1 MKKYLL
7 VALLFMTQVA
17 TAETF
22 KIARYIQVSPPD
34 NADVTFQ
41 IFEAYD
47 PKEKILMG
55 WNGDNLQYMF
65 VVDEQ
70 PGGKKDSVYWK
81 GMESELKNSSDNKRL
96 NILSKG
102 KYSTGSGLK
111 ASYRIY
117 SWVSEGESY
126 VQMANLIKN
135 KNVAYW
141 VLVSPTENDKIKVVE
156 KKAIQ
161 ILKTTELSK

>member
-1 MKKYLL
+1 MKKYILL
-7 VALLFMTQVA
+7 LLIFIAQVA
-17 TAETF
+17 TAETW
-22 KIARYIQVSPPD
+22 KLDKYIQVSPPD
-34 NADVTFQ
+34 GADVTFQ

-55 WNGDNLQYMF
+55 WNGDNLEYMF

-70 PGGKKDSVYWK
+70 PAGK
-81 GMESELKNSSDNKRL
+81 LKNGSDNKRL
-96 NILSKG
+96 KILSKG
-102 KYSTGSGLK
+102 KYSTNSGLEVNYK
-111 ASYRIY
+111 IY

-126 VQMANLIKN
+126 VQMANLVKN
-135 KNVAYW
+135 KKIAYW

-161 ILKTTELSK
+161 LLKTSELSK

>member
-22 KIARYIQVSPPD
+22 KIARYLQVSPPD
-34 NADVTFQ
+34 SADVTFQ

-70 PGGKKDSVYWK
+70 PGGKNDSIYWK
-81 GMESELKNSSDNKRL
+81 GLESELKNSSDNKRL
-96 NILSKG
+96 KILSKG
-102 KYSTGSGLK
+102 KYSTGSGLNVG
-111 ASYRIY
+111 YRIY
-117 SWVSEGESY
+117 SWISEGETY
-126 VQMANLIKN
+126 IQMANLIKN
-135 KNVAYW
+135 KNIAYW
-141 VLVSPTENDKIKVVE
+141 VLVSPTENDTIKVVE